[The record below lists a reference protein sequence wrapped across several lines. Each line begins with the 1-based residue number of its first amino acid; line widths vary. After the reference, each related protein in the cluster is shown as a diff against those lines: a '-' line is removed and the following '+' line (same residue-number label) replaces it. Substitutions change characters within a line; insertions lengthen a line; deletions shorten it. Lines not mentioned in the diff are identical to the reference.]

1 MATSTCIFSFA
12 FCTYPCWHSGSI
24 LLSSDLDAPQCKV
37 KLLTISHTPHASQ
50 SLSNLLVLLSRP
62 PFEESL
68 LSCDYCSCYH
78 CLCDD
83 CSFTLVS
90 IAQVMFK
97 YDVCH
102 IISLG
107 SVHMSPFLSYP
118 LLSLLSN
125 EMCAA
130 HLTKFLCP
138 HAFIYQVLE
147 SVIDS
152 NFLTRGKNGIS
163 KILTSLEII
172 NWKIT

>member
-1 MATSTCIFSFA
+1 MGC
-12 FCTYPCWHSGSI
+12 
-24 LLSSDLDAPQCKV
+24 LLSSSSPSYLIRRCVCFHKMVCLARAAY
-37 KLLTISHTPHASQ
+37 ASRP
-50 SLSNLLVLLSRP
+50 LSNRLVLLSLP

-107 SVHMSPFLSYP
+107 SVHMSPVLSYP

-125 EMCAA
+125 EMCTA

-138 HAFIYQVLE
+138 HAFVYQVSE

-152 NFLTRGKNGIS
+152 NF
-163 KILTSLEII
+163 
-172 NWKIT
+172 